1 MDILQTIKSRRSTL
15 AFKKDEI
22 ALDVLKE
29 IFAYGSYAPT
39 HYMSE
44 AWRIKL
50 YQGEGKND
58 LVGAIIKSYQRT
70 GMLKSDDSPATL
82 RSIESIASFL
92 IRIPHHALIYFEKKA
107 DAIRNEEEYSS
118 IAAFIQNCQL
128 AAWEYNIG
136 MLWTITPYMHDES
149 FIEEVGL
156 DNEKHKI
163 SAVLQIGYPEKVTRL
178 KERTPVD
185 RYLEIIDK
193 QNTKI

>member
-29 IFAYGSYAPT
+29 IFTYGSYAPT

-92 IRIPHHALIYFEKKA
+92 LRIPHHALIYFEKKA
-107 DAIRNEEEYSS
+107 DPIRNEEEYSS

-136 MLWTITPYMHDES
+136 MLWTITPYMHDEA